1 MFLKRLSFVAVM
13 LLGINLF
20 PQNIS
25 DTIHVVTLQSF
36 NVPQVGAIVAANL
49 LSFDF
54 TAELLTAGGQKVRD
68 IKGFTQRPRKEDFS
82 KYVSGGRGTTVWLVL
97 HDFIDQPGSYMVK
110 ITVSGKGETGAFKA
124 DRYYAVIVSEPTLA
138 APITL
143 RPNYYF
149 SENDVMS
156 FATSEYTDFN
166 LYSYQVLD
174 GSAIIDSG
182 RGSVVRLDKI
192 LSDIN
197 SVGKS
202 ITIKGFYQG
211 NQFTFRNP
219 FKDAVE
225 NSEWTFSIDKPAVQK
240 FNGWSSAEP
249 KAGEDPWYISVD
261 NQFSKSFLFT
271 YMGMKPGG
279 IVAVTPEVRNLRVT
293 AEPEAFITGA
303 TQRKQG
309 VFVYIDLN
317 VNPEFMNAMSTGSD
331 ADIKI
336 TVQFRTQFGDQVKET
351 FYATVIK

>member
-1 MFLKRLSFVAVM
+1 MLLKRLG
-13 LLGINLF
+13 LLLLLLLSMNLYS
-20 PQNIS
+20 QNIS
-25 DTIHVVTLQSF
+25 DTIRVVSLQTF

-54 TAELLTAGGQKVRD
+54 SAELMTMSNEKIRNVE
-68 IKGFTQRPRKEDFS
+68 KYTQRPRKEDFS

-97 HDFIDQPGSYMVK
+97 HDFIQEPGEYMIKVS
-110 ITVSGKGETGAFKA
+110 VSGKGETGIFKA
-124 DRYYAVIVSEPTLA
+124 DRYYMVIVTEPTLA

-174 GSAIIDSG
+174 GSALIDSG
-182 RGSVVRLDKI
+182 RGSVVRLDNL
-192 LSDIN
+192 LSNIEQ
-197 SVGKS
+197 VGKK

-211 NQFTFRNP
+211 KQFSFYSPFRKVSE
-219 FKDAVE
+219 F
-225 NSEWTFSIDKPAVQK
+225 SEWSFTIDKPAIQK

-261 NQFSKSFLFT
+261 NQFSKSFLFV
-271 YMGMKPGG
+271 YMGIKPGG
-279 IVAVTPEVRNLRVT
+279 IVAVTPEVRSLRVT
-293 AEPEAFITGA
+293 SEPEQFITGA
-303 TQRKQG
+303 TSRKQG
-309 VFVYIDLN
+309 TFVYIDIA
-317 VNPEFMNAMSTGSD
+317 VNPEFLGAMSAGSD
-331 ADIKI
+331 VDVKI
-336 TVQFRTQFGDQVKET
+336 NVQFRTQFGDQVKET